1 MLDAHEDQTTS
12 SANLVQVNDP
22 SVPEPSKPEA
32 DSEASVDHATHE
44 VPAPTAVE
52 TIPHDLASAEPD
64 IDTADS
70 LDLDAIERDLN
81 DVQTALERLNDGN
94 YWTDEITGEPI
105 ADDVLAAHPTART
118 ATPTLG

>member
-1 MLDAHEDQTTS
+1 MLDAHEDQTS
-12 SANLVQVNDP
+12 SAANLVQVNDP
-22 SVPEPSKPEA
+22 SVPEPSKPAA

-64 IDTADS
+64 IDKA
-70 LDLDAIERDLN
+70 N